1 MMKTVSSRHGAL
13 TALPWR
19 NFSYIV
25 AIISRAV
32 IIVLTRSSVP
42 LMRREGQRPRKC
54 SVSVASAE
62 GMTRPASG
70 RTMRFVSR
78 KCWGNEWK

>member
-1 MMKTVSSRHGAL
+1 MMKTAPSSPGAPPALSSRS
-13 TALPWR
+13 
-19 NFSYIV
+19 FSYIV
-25 AIISRAV
+25 AMSSRAV

-42 LMRREGQRPRKC
+42 LMRRAGQRPREC

-78 KCWGNEWK
+78 KCFGNVWK

>member
-1 MMKTVSSRHGAL
+1 MKTVYSRPGAPLALSSRS
-13 TALPWR
+13 
-19 NFSYIV
+19 FSYIV
-25 AIISRAV
+25 AMISRVV

>member
-1 MMKTVSSRHGAL
+1 MMKTGCSRPGAL
-13 TALPWR
+13 RALPLR

-25 AIISRAV
+25 AMIFKTV

-42 LMRREGQRPRKC
+42 LIRKAGQRPREC
-54 SVSVASAE
+54 SMSVASAA
-62 GMTRPASG
+62 GMTRLASG

-78 KCWGNEWK
+78 KCWGNDWK